1 MNITQTDGRPRTI
14 TFTASG
20 ENVTQIGHSFVVRG
34 CTMVL
39 KRREYRHSNPSAYY
53 RLRHPKKRHALR
65 DCKEC
70 GKVR

>member
-53 RLRHPKKRHALR
+53 RLRRSKKNHTIR
-65 DCKEC
+65 DCKVYV
-70 GKVR
+70 KVR